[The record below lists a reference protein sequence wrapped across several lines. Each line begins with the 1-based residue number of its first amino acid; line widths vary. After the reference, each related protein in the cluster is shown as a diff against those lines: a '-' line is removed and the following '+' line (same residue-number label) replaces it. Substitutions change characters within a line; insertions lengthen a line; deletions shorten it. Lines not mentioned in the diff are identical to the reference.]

1 VAIVG
6 PTGSGKTTV
15 MRLLFRFFDVK
26 EGAICF
32 DGQNV
37 CQVSQNSLR
46 KHIGVVPQVIDLYFP
61 NLLENYLFRQIFAT
75 CLFLVN
81 CAEFEPGWTNLIFD
95 IFKGYLLNFW
105 RITRSKKN
113 QIVDPYKISNFKF
126 VQSNSNFAQ
135 LTKIKK

>member
-1 VAIVG
+1 MAIVG

-46 KHIGVVPQVIDLYFP
+46 KHIGVVPQVINLYFP
-61 NLLENYLFRQIFAT
+61 NLLENYLFRQIFVFT
-75 CLFLVN
+75 SNF
-81 CAEFEPGWTNLIFD
+81 
-95 IFKGYLLNFW
+95 GYLFIFGKLC
-105 RITRSKKN
+105 R
-113 QIVDPYKISNFKF
+113 V
-126 VQSNSNFAQ
+126 
-135 LTKIKK
+135 